1 MFSRT
6 RSKRNKSRTRSK
18 SRSITKTRSRQTPIF
33 DIFQEGLI
41 RGSEHLAF
49 DPEKAYAYV
58 EHPTEG
64 WRVYLR
70 SCGFVHVDGDPDK
83 SHFLVVKKTGKPAY
97 SYSWEP
103 PKGQMEG
110 KDLGRSKPITHYLL
124 ENVRR
129 EMEEEA
135 AIKNITSIRH
145 TGLIYQNQE
154 KTYPPNWYF
163 QYHIYEVTISED
175 ELRRIAEHFKW
186 IAEHPKGFAR
196 FKRDRR
202 EKDAIAFYNP
212 KMKIY
217 GSWAPGIIKMYLE
230 SSSQQHGG
238 NKFAVGARIKMR
250 YVPEIVGTIV
260 EIKGPMY
267 FIKWDATGKVGSLME
282 EQLLGINEANKNNSN
297 VEFNF

>member
-1 MFSRT
+1 MS
-6 RSKRNKSRTRSK
+6 SKANTNTKSKTKSRTRSK
-18 SRSITKTRSRQTPIF
+18 NRKTRTRAKTPRPVPIF
-33 DIFQEGLI
+33 DVFQKGLI

-70 SCGFVHVDGDPDK
+70 SCAFVHLEGETDK

-135 AIKNITSIRH
+135 AIHNITSIRH

-163 QYHIYEVTISED
+163 QYHVYEVTISEK
-175 ELRRIAEHFKW
+175 ELEKVMEHFQW
-186 IAEHPKGFAR
+186 IADHPEEFAR
-196 FKRDRR
+196 LKRDQR
-202 EKDAIAFYNP
+202 EKDAVAWYNP
-212 KMKIY
+212 PSMKVY
-217 GSWAPGIIKMYLE
+217 GSWSPGIIKMYLE
-230 SSSQQHGG
+230 
-238 NKFAVGARIKMR
+238 K
-250 YVPEIVGTIV
+250 
-260 EIKGPMY
+260 
-267 FIKWDATGKVGSLME
+267 
-282 EQLLGINEANKNNSN
+282 
-297 VEFNF
+297 